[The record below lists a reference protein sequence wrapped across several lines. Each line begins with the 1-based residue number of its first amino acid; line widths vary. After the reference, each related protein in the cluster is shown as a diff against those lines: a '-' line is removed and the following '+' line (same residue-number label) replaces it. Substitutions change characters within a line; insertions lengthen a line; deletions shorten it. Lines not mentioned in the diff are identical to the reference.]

1 MKTILPLLA
10 GVVAIAAAVVLSF
23 PSVQAQQAVAPAAG
37 ASPAGPVGLRCE
49 VTLDPR
55 AYGDAKPAV
64 EAMKKTGLTPEGT
77 VEGVLVSMDDQ
88 WLILKDGTYENWIHR
103 DKVLFMRV
111 SR

>member
-1 MKTILPLLA
+1 MKTILPLVA
-10 GVVAIAAAVVLSF
+10 GVVAIAAAVLLSF
-23 PSVQAQQAVAPAAG
+23 PPLRAQQPVAPAAG
-37 ASPAGPVGLRCE
+37 APPVGLRCE

-55 AYGDAKPAV
+55 AYGDAKLGI

-103 DKVLFMRV
+103 DKVLFIRV